1 MGFLRN
7 QVNGSVNLNNNVLMD
22 PDGNEY
28 VTNVIHGSLNCA
40 GNSPA
45 AQVGDSQ
52 GEPNQVTGST
62 TGQCA
67 SA

>member
-1 MGFLRN
+1 
-7 QVNGSVNLNNNVLMD
+7 MD